1 MPTKLYKVMFVSG
14 YRIDLMIFFSFHVHP
29 LIVVSIGFV
38 FMKNMNCTHFAHAV
52 EERSAYVS
60 WHITINV
67 CATQIVVTNASL

>member
-52 EERSAYVS
+52 EARSAYVS